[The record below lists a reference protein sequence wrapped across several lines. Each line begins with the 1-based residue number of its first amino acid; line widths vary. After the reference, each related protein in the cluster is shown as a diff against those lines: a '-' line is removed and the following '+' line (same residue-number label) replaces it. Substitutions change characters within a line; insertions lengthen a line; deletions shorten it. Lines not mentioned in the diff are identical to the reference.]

1 MSMGEAT
8 VENSIEVP
16 QKIKN
21 WITMWFIKPTS
32 EYQSKGV
39 KITLSKRYQYSH
51 ICRSIIHNNQ
61 DREAA

>member
-1 MSMGEAT
+1 
-8 VENSIEVP
+8 
-16 QKIKN
+16 
-21 WITMWFIKPTS
+21 MWFIKPTS

-51 ICRSIIHNNQ
+51 ICCSIIHNNQ